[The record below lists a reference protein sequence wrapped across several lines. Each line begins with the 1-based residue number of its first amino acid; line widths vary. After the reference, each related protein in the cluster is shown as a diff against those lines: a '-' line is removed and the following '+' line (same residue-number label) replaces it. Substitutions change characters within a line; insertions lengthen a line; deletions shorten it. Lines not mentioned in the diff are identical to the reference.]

1 MQKPAAVCAAVLL
14 PCACCTA
21 ELGWSCSERHVCRLQ
36 QRVYLLGAASCLAA
50 PCIGGLVLGVLAL
63 RLGVQHEYHTCAC
76 CACAVAALD
85 VLFVV
90 MLLKVGSSESPQR
103 VV

>member
-36 QRVYLLGAASCLAA
+36 QWLYLLGAASCLAA
-50 PCIGGLVLGVLAL
+50 PCIGRLVLRVLAL

-76 CACAVAALD
+76 WAWAVAPLD

-90 MLLKVGSSESPQR
+90 MLLKVGSFTSPQC